1 VQVRNPLVMDCGIFT
16 TSYEDD
22 MAILY
27 HPGARLKVL
36 LILVILA
43 VFPLFVNAYYV
54 GLANLV
60 GIAVIGALGLNILT
74 GFTGQISI
82 GQGAFMA
89 VGAYTTGILMA
100 KLGLSFWLALPA
112 SGLMAALVGAVFGI
126 PSLRLKGLYL
136 AIATLAAQVIIEFV
150 IIHWTSLTNGPA
162 GIVLPAPTLFG
173 YSLESD
179 IAFYYIILVL
189 CVAAVVFALNVFRTR
204 PGRALMAVRDR
215 DLAAA
220 VGGINLFRYKLT
232 AFALASFYAGISG
245 ALWGA
250 YMRVI
255 SPEHFTISVS
265 ILYLAMI
272 IIGGLGSVMGSIYG
286 ACFMTLLPVILREG
300 SSIVSPFFPQIGN
313 AILALQE
320 AIFGLIIIIFLIF
333 EPEGLAKLWKH
344 VKEYFKL
351 WPFSY

>member
-1 VQVRNPLVMDCGIFT
+1 MDCGIFT
-16 TSYEDD
+16 ASYEDD
-22 MAILY
+22 MAILF
-27 HPGARLKVL
+27 HPAARLKVL
-36 LILVILA
+36 FILIVLA
-43 VFPLFVNAYYV
+43 AFPLVANPYYV

-112 SGLMAALVGAVFGI
+112 AGIVAAMVGAVFGI

-136 AIATLAAQVIIEFV
+136 AIATLAAQVIIEFI
-150 IIHWTSLTNGPA
+150 IIHWVGLTNGPA
-162 GIVLPAPTLFG
+162 GIVLPAPVLFG

-179 IAFYYIILVL
+179 TAFYYLILAL
-189 CVAAVVFALNVFRTR
+189 CLAAVVFALNLFRTR

-220 VGGINLFRYKLT
+220 VAGINLFRYKLT

-255 SPEHFTISVS
+255 SPEHFTIAVS

-286 ACFMTLLPVILREG
+286 ACFMTLLPIILREAADG
-300 SSIVSPFFPQIGN
+300 ISPFFPQIGN
-313 AILALQE
+313 TILALQE
-320 AIFGLIIIIFLIF
+320 AVFGLIIIIFLIF
-333 EPEGLAKLWKH
+333 EPEGLAKLWKN
-344 VKEYFKL
+344 VKDYFKL